1 MFVPAFHV
9 ARPLVGDTIIHMGCG
24 TLMLVLMLKVLKD
37 HPAFDKTLRKAFPSA
52 MVHIHH

>member
-9 ARPLVGDTIIHMGCG
+9 ARPLVGHTIIHMGCG